1 MKTDGENNHSVP
13 LFNEN
18 NVNNFQKITKGLT
31 CGHMFRLVRFT
42 SSSMKI
48 LSVRTAAL
56 PALLFPLIAVAQP
69 GTSDEQTMVVTA
81 APTAVSEL
89 DTPAAVS
96 VVNGDEMRQAAPRVN
111 LSESLGAVPGLQ
123 VQNRQN
129 YAQDLQL
136 SIRGFGSRSTYG
148 VRGLRIYVDGIPATM
163 PDGQGQT
170 SNIDI
175 GSVDSLDVLRGPFS
189 ALYGNS
195 SGGVINVTTQT
206 GSQPPT
212 IEASSY
218 YGSFGTWHYGL
229 KATGAVGDG
238 THAGDVDYT
247 VSTNRFT
254 THGYRDHSG
263 ARKNLAN
270 AKLGVRI
277 NDVSKLTLLFNSVDI
292 KANDAGGLTYDEWR
306 NNPRQSPRG
315 DQYNTRKSTK
325 QTQAGLR
332 YERQLSEQ
340 DDLSVMMY
348 AGERETTQYQS
359 IPRAPQLN
367 PSHAGGV
374 IDLTRHYQGID
385 TRWTHRGELLV
396 PVTFT
401 TGLDYENMSERRK
414 GVENFVMVN
423 GAPQYGEE
431 GNLRRNER
439 NLMWNIDPYLQTQWQ
454 LTDKLSL
461 DAGVRYSSV
470 WFDSN
475 DYYVTPGNGD
485 DSGDASYHKWLPAGS
500 LKYAVTEA
508 WNVYLSAGRG
518 FETPTINELSYRSD
532 NQSGLNFGLQPA
544 TNDTVEIGSKT
555 RIGNG
560 LFTAALFQTNTDNE
574 IVVDASSGGRTSYKN
589 AGKTRR
595 QGMELGLDQQF
606 GESWRLKAAWTWLDA
621 TYRTNVCDDAS
632 CNGNRIPGIARNMGY
647 ASFGYQPD
655 RGWYAGSDIR
665 YMSDIMAND
674 ENTAKAPSW
683 TVVGLTTGY
692 KWSYGKM
699 DMDLFGRVDNL
710 FDRSYVGSVIVNESN
725 GRYYE
730 PAPGRNYGVGLNLA
744 WRFE

>member
-1 MKTDGENNHSVP
+1 M
-13 LFNEN
+13 
-18 NVNNFQKITKGLT
+18 
-31 CGHMFRLVRFT
+31 RL
-42 SSSMKI
+42 
-48 LSVRTAAL
+48 AAL
-56 PALLFPLIAVAQP
+56 PALLLPLIAAAQAA
-69 GTSDEQTMVVTA
+69 DEQTMVVTA
-81 APTAVSEL
+81 APTTVSEL

-175 GSVDSLDVLRGPFS
+175 GSVDTIEVLRGPFS

-195 SGGVINVTTQT
+195 SGGVINVTSQT
-206 GSQPPT
+206 GTQPPT
-212 IEASSY
+212 VEASSY
-218 YGSFGTWHYGL
+218 YGSFGTWHYGM

-238 THAGDVDYT
+238 SHAGDVDYT

-270 AKLGVRI
+270 ARLGVRI
-277 NDVSKLTLLFNSVDI
+277 NDVSKLTLLLNSVDI
-292 KANDAGGLTYDEWR
+292 KANDAGGLTADEWR
-306 NNPRQSPRG
+306 DNPRQSPRG
-315 DQYNTRKSTK
+315 DQYNTRKNTR

-332 YERQLSEQ
+332 YERQLSAQ

-348 AGERETTQYQS
+348 AGERETTQFQS
-359 IPRAPQLN
+359 IPRAPQLK

-385 TRWTHRGELLV
+385 TRLTHRGELLV
-396 PVTFT
+396 PVTLT
-401 TGLDYENMSERRK
+401 AGLDYENMSERRK
-414 GVENFVMVN
+414 GYENFVMVN
-423 GAPQYGEE
+423 GAPQYGEQ
-431 GNLRRNER
+431 GALRRNER
-439 NLMWNIDPYLQTQWQ
+439 NLMWNVDPYLQTQWQ

-475 DYYVTPGNGD
+475 DYYITPGNGD

-500 LKYAVTEA
+500 LKYALTDA

-532 NQSGLNFGLQPA
+532 NQSGLNFGLKPS

-574 IVVDASSGGRTSYKN
+574 IVVDSSSGGRTSYKN

-647 ASFGYQPD
+647 ASFGYQPEQ
-655 RGWYAGSDIR
+655 GWYAGSDIR

-692 KWSYGKM
+692 KWSYGRM
-699 DMDLFGRVDNL
+699 DMDLFGRIDNL
-710 FDRSYVGSVIVNESN
+710 FDREYVG
-725 GRYYE
+725 
-730 PAPGRNYGVGLNLA
+730 
-744 WRFE
+744 

>member
-1 MKTDGENNHSVP
+1 
-13 LFNEN
+13 
-18 NVNNFQKITKGLT
+18 
-31 CGHMFRLVRFT
+31 
-42 SSSMKI
+42 MKI
-48 LSVRTAAL
+48 LSVRHAAL
-56 PALLFPLIAVAQP
+56 PALLLPLIAAAQAA
-69 GTSDEQTMVVTA
+69 DEQTMVVTA
-81 APTAVSEL
+81 APTTVSEL

-175 GSVDSLDVLRGPFS
+175 GSVDTIEVLRGPFS

-195 SGGVINVTTQT
+195 SGGVINVTSQT
-206 GSQPPT
+206 GTQPPT
-212 IEASSY
+212 VEASSY
-218 YGSFGTWHYGL
+218 YGSFGTWHYGM

-238 THAGDVDYT
+238 SHAGDVDYT

-270 AKLGVRI
+270 ARLGVRI
-277 NDVSKLTLLFNSVDI
+277 NDVSKLTLLLNSVDI
-292 KANDAGGLTYDEWR
+292 KANDAGGLTADEWR
-306 NNPRQSPRG
+306 DNPRQSPRG
-315 DQYNTRKSTK
+315 DEYNTRKNTR

-332 YERQLSEQ
+332 YEHQLSAQ

-348 AGERETTQYQS
+348 AGERETTQFQS
-359 IPRAPQLN
+359 IPRAPQLK

-385 TRWTHRGELLV
+385 TRLTHRGELLV
-396 PVTFT
+396 PVTLT
-401 TGLDYENMSERRK
+401 AGLDYENMSERRK
-414 GVENFVMVN
+414 GYENFVMVN
-423 GAPQYGEE
+423 GAPQYGEQ
-431 GNLRRNER
+431 GALRRNER
-439 NLMWNIDPYLQTQWQ
+439 NLMWNVDPYLQTQWQ
-454 LTDKLSL
+454 LTEKLSL

-475 DYYVTPGNGD
+475 DYYITPGNGD

-500 LKYAVTEA
+500 LKYALTDA

-532 NQSGLNFGLQPA
+532 NQSGLNFGLKPS

-560 LFTAALFQTNTDNE
+560 LFTAALFQTDTDNE
-574 IVVDASSGGRTSYKN
+574 IVVDSSSGGRTSYKN

-647 ASFGYQPD
+647 ASFGYQPEQ
-655 RGWYAGSDIR
+655 GWYAGSDIR

-692 KWSYGKM
+692 KWSYGRM

-710 FDRSYVGSVIVNESN
+710 FDREYVGSVIVNESN

-730 PAPGRNYGVGLNLA
+730 PAPGRNYGIGLNLA

>member
-1 MKTDGENNHSVP
+1 
-13 LFNEN
+13 
-18 NVNNFQKITKGLT
+18 
-31 CGHMFRLVRFT
+31 
-42 SSSMKI
+42 MKI
-48 LSVRTAAL
+48 LSVRHAAL
-56 PALLFPLIAVAQP
+56 PALLLPLIAAAQAA
-69 GTSDEQTMVVTA
+69 DEQTMVVTA
-81 APTAVSEL
+81 APTTVSEL

-175 GSVDSLDVLRGPFS
+175 GSVDTIEVLRGPFS

-195 SGGVINVTTQT
+195 SGGVINVTSQT
-206 GSQPPT
+206 GTQPPT
-212 IEASSY
+212 VEASSY
-218 YGSFGTWHYGL
+218 YGSFGTWHYGM

-238 THAGDVDYT
+238 SHAGDVDYT

-270 AKLGVRI
+270 ARMGVRI
-277 NDVSKLTLLFNSVDI
+277 NDVSKLTLLLNSVDI
-292 KANDAGGLTYDEWR
+292 KANDAGGLTADEWR
-306 NNPRQSPRG
+306 DNPRQSPRG
-315 DQYNTRKSTK
+315 DQYNTRKNTR

-332 YERQLSEQ
+332 YERQLSAQ

-348 AGERETTQYQS
+348 AGERETTQFQS
-359 IPRAPQLN
+359 IPRAPQLK

-385 TRWTHRGELLV
+385 TRLTHRGELLV
-396 PVTFT
+396 PVTLT
-401 TGLDYENMSERRK
+401 AGLDYENMSERRK
-414 GVENFVMVN
+414 GYENFVMVN
-423 GAPQYGEE
+423 GAPQYGEQ
-431 GNLRRNER
+431 GALRRNER
-439 NLMWNIDPYLQTQWQ
+439 NLMWNVDPYLQTQWQ

-475 DYYVTPGNGD
+475 DYYITPGNGD

-500 LKYAVTEA
+500 LKYALTDA

-532 NQSGLNFGLQPA
+532 NQSGLNFGLKPS

-560 LFTAALFQTNTDNE
+560 LLTAALFQTDTDNE
-574 IVVDASSGGRTSYKN
+574 IVVDSSSGGRTSYKN

-595 QGMELGLDQQF
+595 QGMELGLDQRF

-621 TYRTNVCDDAS
+621 TYRTNVCGDAS

-647 ASFGYQPD
+647 ASFGYQPEQ
-655 RGWYAGSDIR
+655 GWYAGSDIR

-692 KWSYGKM
+692 KWSYGRM

-710 FDRSYVGSVIVNESN
+710 FDREYVGSVIVNESN

-730 PAPGRNYGVGLNLA
+730 PAPGRNYGIGLNLA

>member
-1 MKTDGENNHSVP
+1 
-13 LFNEN
+13 
-18 NVNNFQKITKGLT
+18 
-31 CGHMFRLVRFT
+31 
-42 SSSMKI
+42 MKI
-48 LSVRTAAL
+48 LSVRHAAL
-56 PALLFPLIAVAQP
+56 PALLLPLIAAAQA
-69 GTSDEQTMVVTA
+69 TDEQTMVVTA
-81 APTAVSEL
+81 APTTVSEL

-175 GSVDSLDVLRGPFS
+175 GSVDTLEVLRGPFS

-195 SGGVINVTTQT
+195 SGGVINVTSQT
-206 GSQPPT
+206 GTQPPT
-212 IEASSY
+212 VEASSY
-218 YGSFGTWHYGL
+218 YGSFGTWHYGM

-238 THAGDVDYT
+238 SHAGDVDYT

-270 AKLGVRI
+270 ARLGVRI
-277 NDVSKLTLLFNSVDI
+277 NDVSKLTLLLNSVDI
-292 KANDAGGLTYDEWR
+292 KANDAGGLTADEWR
-306 NNPRQSPRG
+306 DNPRQSPRG
-315 DQYNTRKSTK
+315 DQYNTRKNTR

-332 YERQLSEQ
+332 YERQLSAQ

-348 AGERETTQYQS
+348 AGERETTQFQS
-359 IPRAPQLN
+359 IPRAPQLK

-385 TRWTHRGELLV
+385 TRLTHRGELLV
-396 PVTFT
+396 PVTLT
-401 TGLDYENMSERRK
+401 AGLDYENMSERRK
-414 GVENFVMVN
+414 GYENFVMVN
-423 GAPQYGEE
+423 GAPQYGEQ
-431 GNLRRNER
+431 GALRRNER
-439 NLMWNIDPYLQTQWQ
+439 NLMWNVDPYLQTQWQ

-475 DYYVTPGNGD
+475 DYYITPGNGD

-500 LKYAVTEA
+500 LKYALTDA

-532 NQSGLNFGLQPA
+532 NQSGLNFGLKPS

-560 LFTAALFQTNTDNE
+560 LLTAALFQTDTDNE
-574 IVVDASSGGRTSYKN
+574 IVVDSSSGGRTSYKN

-621 TYRTNVCDDAS
+621 TYRTNVCGDAS

-647 ASFGYQPD
+647 ASFGYQPEQ
-655 RGWYAGSDIR
+655 GWYAGSDIR

-692 KWSYGKM
+692 KWSYGRM
-699 DMDLFGRVDNL
+699 DMDLFGQVDNL
-710 FDRSYVGSVIVNESN
+710 FDREYVGSVIVNESN

-730 PAPGRNYGVGLNLA
+730 PAPGRNYGIGLNLA

>member
-1 MKTDGENNHSVP
+1 MRH
-13 LFNEN
+13 
-18 NVNNFQKITKGLT
+18 
-31 CGHMFRLVRFT
+31 
-42 SSSMKI
+42 
-48 LSVRTAAL
+48 AAL
-56 PALLFPLIAVAQP
+56 PALLLPLIAAAQAA
-69 GTSDEQTMVVTA
+69 DEQTMVVTA
-81 APTAVSEL
+81 APTTVSEL

-175 GSVDSLDVLRGPFS
+175 GSVDTIEVLRGPFS

-195 SGGVINVTTQT
+195 SGGVINVTSQT
-206 GSQPPT
+206 GTQPPT
-212 IEASSY
+212 VEASSY
-218 YGSFGTWHYGL
+218 YGSFGTWHYGM

-238 THAGDVDYT
+238 SHAGDVDYT

-270 AKLGVRI
+270 ARLGVRI
-277 NDVSKLTLLFNSVDI
+277 NDVSKLTLLLNSVDI
-292 KANDAGGLTYDEWR
+292 KANDAGGLTADEWR
-306 NNPRQSPRG
+306 DNPRQSPRG
-315 DQYNTRKSTK
+315 DQYNTRKNTR

-332 YERQLSEQ
+332 YERQLSAQ

-348 AGERETTQYQS
+348 AGERETTQFQS
-359 IPRAPQLN
+359 IPRAPQLK

-374 IDLTRHYQGID
+374 IDLTRHYQGND
-385 TRWTHRGELLV
+385 TRLTHRGELLV
-396 PVTFT
+396 PVTLT
-401 TGLDYENMSERRK
+401 AGLDYENMSERRK
-414 GVENFVMVN
+414 GYENFVMVN
-423 GAPQYGEE
+423 GAPQYGEQ
-431 GNLRRNER
+431 GALRRNER
-439 NLMWNIDPYLQTQWQ
+439 NLMWNVDPYLQTQWQ

-475 DYYVTPGNGD
+475 DYYITPGNGD

-500 LKYAVTEA
+500 LKYALTDA

-532 NQSGLNFGLQPA
+532 NQSGLNFGLKPS

-574 IVVDASSGGRTSYKN
+574 IVVDSSSGGRTSYKN

-647 ASFGYQPD
+647 ASFGYQPEQ
-655 RGWYAGSDIR
+655 GWYAGSDIR

-692 KWSYGKM
+692 KWSYGRM
-699 DMDLFGRVDNL
+699 DMDLFGRIDNL
-710 FDRSYVGSVIVNESN
+710 FDREYVGSVIVNESN

-730 PAPGRNYGVGLNLA
+730 PAPGRNYGIGLNLA

>member
-1 MKTDGENNHSVP
+1 
-13 LFNEN
+13 
-18 NVNNFQKITKGLT
+18 
-31 CGHMFRLVRFT
+31 
-42 SSSMKI
+42 MKI
-48 LSVRTAAL
+48 LSVRHAAL
-56 PALLFPLIAVAQP
+56 PALLLPLIAAAQAA
-69 GTSDEQTMVVTA
+69 DEQTMVVTA
-81 APTAVSEL
+81 APTTVSEL

-175 GSVDSLDVLRGPFS
+175 GSVDTIEVLRGPFS

-195 SGGVINVTTQT
+195 SGGVINVTSQT
-206 GSQPPT
+206 GTQPPT
-212 IEASSY
+212 VEASSY
-218 YGSFGTWHYGL
+218 YGSFGTWHYGM

-238 THAGDVDYT
+238 SHAGDVDYT

-254 THGYRDHSG
+254 THGYHDHSG

-270 AKLGVRI
+270 ARLGVRI
-277 NDVSKLTLLFNSVDI
+277 NDVSKLTLLLNSVDI
-292 KANDAGGLTYDEWR
+292 KANDAGGLTADEWR
-306 NNPRQSPRG
+306 DNPRQSPRG
-315 DQYNTRKSTK
+315 DQYNTRKNTR

-332 YERQLSEQ
+332 YERQLSAQ

-348 AGERETTQYQS
+348 AGERETTQFQS
-359 IPRAPQLN
+359 IPRAPQLK

-385 TRWTHRGELLV
+385 TRLTHRGELLV
-396 PVTFT
+396 PVTLT
-401 TGLDYENMSERRK
+401 AGLDYENMSERRK
-414 GVENFVMVN
+414 GYENFVMVN
-423 GAPQYGEE
+423 GAPQYGEQ
-431 GNLRRNER
+431 GALRRNER
-439 NLMWNIDPYLQTQWQ
+439 NLMWNVDPYLQTQWQ

-475 DYYVTPGNGD
+475 DYYITPGNGD

-500 LKYAVTEA
+500 LKYALTDA

-532 NQSGLNFGLQPA
+532 NQSGLNFGLKPS
-544 TNDTVEIGSKT
+544 TNDTVEIGSNT

-560 LFTAALFQTNTDNE
+560 LLTAALFQTDTDNE
-574 IVVDASSGGRTSYKN
+574 IVVDSSSGGRTSYKN

-621 TYRTNVCDDAS
+621 TYRTNVCGDAS
-632 CNGNRIPGIARNMGY
+632 CNGNRIPGIARNMSY
-647 ASFGYQPD
+647 ASFGYQPEQ
-655 RGWYAGSDIR
+655 GWYAGSDIR

-692 KWSYGKM
+692 KWSYGRM

-710 FDRSYVGSVIVNESN
+710 FDREYVGSVIVNESN

-730 PAPGRNYGVGLNLA
+730 PAPGRNYGIGLNLA

>member
-1 MKTDGENNHSVP
+1 MRH
-13 LFNEN
+13 
-18 NVNNFQKITKGLT
+18 
-31 CGHMFRLVRFT
+31 
-42 SSSMKI
+42 
-48 LSVRTAAL
+48 AAL
-56 PALLFPLIAVAQP
+56 PALLLPLIAAAQAA
-69 GTSDEQTMVVTA
+69 DEQTMVVTA
-81 APTAVSEL
+81 APTTVSEL

-175 GSVDSLDVLRGPFS
+175 GSVDTIEVLRGPFS

-195 SGGVINVTTQT
+195 SGGVINVTSQT
-206 GSQPPT
+206 GTQPPT
-212 IEASSY
+212 VEASSY
-218 YGSFGTWHYGL
+218 YGSFGTWHYGM
-229 KATGAVGDG
+229 KATGAVGNG
-238 THAGDVDYT
+238 SHAGDVDYT

-270 AKLGVRI
+270 ARLGVRI
-277 NDVSKLTLLFNSVDI
+277 NDVSKLTLLLNSVDI
-292 KANDAGGLTYDEWR
+292 KANDAGGLTADEWR
-306 NNPRQSPRG
+306 DNPRQSPRG
-315 DQYNTRKSTK
+315 DQYNTRKNTR

-332 YERQLSEQ
+332 YERQLSAQ

-348 AGERETTQYQS
+348 AGERETTQFQS
-359 IPRAPQLN
+359 IPRAPQLK

-385 TRWTHRGELLV
+385 TRLTHRGELLV
-396 PVTFT
+396 PVTLT
-401 TGLDYENMSERRK
+401 AGLDYENMSERRK
-414 GVENFVMVN
+414 GYENFVMVN
-423 GAPQYGEE
+423 GAPQYGEQ
-431 GNLRRNER
+431 GALRRNER
-439 NLMWNIDPYLQTQWQ
+439 NLMWNVDPYLQTQWQ

-475 DYYVTPGNGD
+475 DYYITPGNGD

-500 LKYAVTEA
+500 LKYALTDA

-532 NQSGLNFGLQPA
+532 NQSGLNFGLKPS

-574 IVVDASSGGRTSYKN
+574 IVVDSSSGGRTSYKN

-647 ASFGYQPD
+647 ASFGYQSEQ
-655 RGWYAGSDIR
+655 GWYAGSDIR

-692 KWSYGKM
+692 KWSYGRM
-699 DMDLFGRVDNL
+699 DMDLFGRIDNL
-710 FDRSYVGSVIVNESN
+710 FDREYVGSVIVNESN

-730 PAPGRNYGVGLNLA
+730 PAPGRNYGIGLNLA

>member
-1 MKTDGENNHSVP
+1 
-13 LFNEN
+13 
-18 NVNNFQKITKGLT
+18 
-31 CGHMFRLVRFT
+31 
-42 SSSMKI
+42 MKI
-48 LSVRTAAL
+48 LSVRHAAL
-56 PALLFPLIAVAQP
+56 PALLLPLIAAAQAA
-69 GTSDEQTMVVTA
+69 DEQTMVVTA
-81 APTAVSEL
+81 APTTVSEL

-175 GSVDSLDVLRGPFS
+175 GSVDTIEVLRGPFS

-195 SGGVINVTTQT
+195 SGGVINVTSQT
-206 GSQPPT
+206 GTQPPT
-212 IEASSY
+212 VEASSY
-218 YGSFGTWHYGL
+218 YGSFGTWHYGM

-238 THAGDVDYT
+238 SHAGDVDYT

-270 AKLGVRI
+270 ARLGVRI
-277 NDVSKLTLLFNSVDI
+277 NDVSKLTLLLNSVDI
-292 KANDAGGLTYDEWR
+292 KANDAGGLTADEWR
-306 NNPRQSPRG
+306 DNPRQSPRG
-315 DQYNTRKSTK
+315 DQYNTRKNTR

-332 YERQLSEQ
+332 YERQLSAQ

-348 AGERETTQYQS
+348 AGERETTQFQS
-359 IPRAPQLN
+359 IPRAPQLK

-385 TRWTHRGELLV
+385 TRLTHRGELLV
-396 PVTFT
+396 PVTLT
-401 TGLDYENMSERRK
+401 AGLDYENMSERRK
-414 GVENFVMVN
+414 GYENFVMVN
-423 GAPQYGEE
+423 GAPQYGEQ
-431 GNLRRNER
+431 GALRRNER
-439 NLMWNIDPYLQTQWQ
+439 NLMWNVDPYLQTQWQ

-475 DYYVTPGNGD
+475 DYYITPGNGD

-500 LKYAVTEA
+500 LKYALTDA

-518 FETPTINELSYRSD
+518 FETPTINELSYLSD
-532 NQSGLNFGLQPA
+532 NQSGLNFGLKPS

-574 IVVDASSGGRTSYKN
+574 IVVDSSSGGRTSYKN

-647 ASFGYQPD
+647 ASFGYQPEQ
-655 RGWYAGSDIR
+655 GWYAGSDIR

-692 KWSYGKM
+692 KWSYGRM
-699 DMDLFGRVDNL
+699 DMDLFGRIDNL
-710 FDRSYVGSVIVNESN
+710 FDREYVGSVIVNESN

-730 PAPGRNYGVGLNLA
+730 PAPGRNYGIGLNLA

>member
-1 MKTDGENNHSVP
+1 
-13 LFNEN
+13 
-18 NVNNFQKITKGLT
+18 
-31 CGHMFRLVRFT
+31 
-42 SSSMKI
+42 MKI
-48 LSVRTAAL
+48 LSVRHAAL
-56 PALLFPLIAVAQP
+56 PALLLPLIAAAQAA
-69 GTSDEQTMVVTA
+69 DEQTMVVTA
-81 APTAVSEL
+81 APTTVSEL

-175 GSVDSLDVLRGPFS
+175 GSVDTIEVLRGPFS

-195 SGGVINVTTQT
+195 SGGVINVTSQT
-206 GSQPPT
+206 GTQPPT
-212 IEASSY
+212 VEASSY
-218 YGSFGTWHYGL
+218 YGSFGTWHYGM

-238 THAGDVDYT
+238 SHAGDVDYT

-270 AKLGVRI
+270 ARLGVRI
-277 NDVSKLTLLFNSVDI
+277 NDVSKLTLLLNSVDI
-292 KANDAGGLTYDEWR
+292 KANDAGGLTADEWR
-306 NNPRQSPRG
+306 DNPRQSPRG
-315 DQYNTRKSTK
+315 DQYNTRKNTR

-332 YERQLSEQ
+332 YERQLSAQ

-348 AGERETTQYQS
+348 AGERETTQFQS
-359 IPRAPQLN
+359 IPRAPQLK

-385 TRWTHRGELLV
+385 TRLTHRGELLV
-396 PVTFT
+396 PVTLT
-401 TGLDYENMSERRK
+401 AGLDYENMSERRK
-414 GVENFVMVN
+414 GYENFVMVN
-423 GAPQYGEE
+423 GAPQYGEQ
-431 GNLRRNER
+431 GALRRNER
-439 NLMWNIDPYLQTQWQ
+439 NLMWNVDPYLQTQWQ

-475 DYYVTPGNGD
+475 DYYITPGNGD

-500 LKYAVTEA
+500 LKYALTDA
-508 WNVYLSAGRG
+508 WNVYISAGRG

-532 NQSGLNFGLQPA
+532 NQSGLNFGLKPS

-560 LFTAALFQTNTDNE
+560 LLTAALFQTDTDNE
-574 IVVDASSGGRTSYKN
+574 IVVDSSSGGRTSYKN

-621 TYRTNVCDDAS
+621 AYRTNVCGDAS

-647 ASFGYQPD
+647 ASFGYQPEQ
-655 RGWYAGSDIR
+655 GWYAGSDIR

-692 KWSYGKM
+692 KWSYGRM

-710 FDRSYVGSVIVNESN
+710 FDREYVGSVIVNESN

-730 PAPGRNYGVGLNLA
+730 PAPGRNYGIGLNLA

>member
-1 MKTDGENNHSVP
+1 
-13 LFNEN
+13 
-18 NVNNFQKITKGLT
+18 
-31 CGHMFRLVRFT
+31 
-42 SSSMKI
+42 MKI
-48 LSVRTAAL
+48 LSVRHAAL
-56 PALLFPLIAVAQP
+56 PALLLPLIAAAQAA
-69 GTSDEQTMVVTA
+69 DEQTMVVTA
-81 APTAVSEL
+81 APTTVSEL

-175 GSVDSLDVLRGPFS
+175 GSVDTIEVLRGPFS

-195 SGGVINVTTQT
+195 SGGVINVTSQT
-206 GSQPPT
+206 GTQPPT
-212 IEASSY
+212 VEASSY
-218 YGSFGTWHYGL
+218 YGSFGTWHYGM

-238 THAGDVDYT
+238 SHAGDVDYT

-270 AKLGVRI
+270 ARLGVRI
-277 NDVSKLTLLFNSVDI
+277 NDVSKLTLLLNSVDI
-292 KANDAGGLTYDEWR
+292 KANDAGGLTADEWR
-306 NNPRQSPRG
+306 DNPRQSPRG
-315 DQYNTRKSTK
+315 DQYNTRKNTR

-332 YERQLSEQ
+332 YERQLSAQ

-348 AGERETTQYQS
+348 AGERETTQFQS
-359 IPRAPQLN
+359 IPRAPQLK

-385 TRWTHRGELLV
+385 TRLTHRGELLV
-396 PVTFT
+396 PVTLT
-401 TGLDYENMSERRK
+401 AGLDYENMSERRK
-414 GVENFVMVN
+414 GYENFVMVN
-423 GAPQYGEE
+423 GAPQYGEQ
-431 GNLRRNER
+431 GALRRNER
-439 NLMWNIDPYLQTQWQ
+439 NLMWNVDPYLQTQWQ

-475 DYYVTPGNGD
+475 DYYITPGNGD

-500 LKYAVTEA
+500 LKYALTDA

-532 NQSGLNFGLQPA
+532 NQSGLNFGLKPS

-574 IVVDASSGGRTSYKN
+574 IVVDSSSGGRTSYKN

-647 ASFGYQPD
+647 ASFGYQPEQ
-655 RGWYAGSDIR
+655 GWYAGSDIR

-683 TVVGLTTGY
+683 TVVGLTTCY
-692 KWSYGKM
+692 KWSYGRM
-699 DMDLFGRVDNL
+699 DMDLFGRIDNL
-710 FDRSYVGSVIVNESN
+710 FDREYVGSVIVNESN

-730 PAPGRNYGVGLNLA
+730 PAPGRNYGIGMNLA

>member
-1 MKTDGENNHSVP
+1 
-13 LFNEN
+13 
-18 NVNNFQKITKGLT
+18 
-31 CGHMFRLVRFT
+31 
-42 SSSMKI
+42 MKI
-48 LSVRTAAL
+48 LSVHHAAL
-56 PALLFPLIAVAQP
+56 PALLLPLIAAAQ
-69 GTSDEQTMVVTA
+69 TADEQTMVVTA
-81 APTAVSEL
+81 APTTVSEL

-175 GSVDSLDVLRGPFS
+175 GSVDTIEVLRGPFS

-195 SGGVINVTTQT
+195 SGGVINVTSQT
-206 GSQPPT
+206 GTQPPT
-212 IEASSY
+212 VEASSY
-218 YGSFGTWHYGL
+218 YGSFGTWHYGM

-238 THAGDVDYT
+238 SHAGDVDYT

-270 AKLGVRI
+270 ARLGVRI
-277 NDVSKLTLLFNSVDI
+277 NDVSKLTLLLNSVDI
-292 KANDAGGLTYDEWR
+292 KANDAGGLTADEWR
-306 NNPRQSPRG
+306 DNPRQSPRG
-315 DQYNTRKSTK
+315 DQYNTRKNTR

-332 YERQLSEQ
+332 YERQLSAQ

-348 AGERETTQYQS
+348 AGERETTQFQS
-359 IPRAPQLN
+359 IPRTPQLK

-385 TRWTHRGELLV
+385 TRLTHRGELLV
-396 PVTFT
+396 PVTLT
-401 TGLDYENMSERRK
+401 AGLDYENMSERRK
-414 GVENFVMVN
+414 GYENFVMVN
-423 GAPQYGEE
+423 GAPQYGEQ
-431 GNLRRNER
+431 GALRRNER
-439 NLMWNIDPYLQTQWQ
+439 NLMWNVDPYLQTQWQ

-475 DYYVTPGNGD
+475 DYYITPGNGD

-500 LKYAVTEA
+500 LKYALTDA

-532 NQSGLNFGLQPA
+532 NQSGLNFGLKPS

-555 RIGNG
+555 RLGNG
-560 LFTAALFQTNTDNE
+560 LLTAALFQTNTDNE
-574 IVVDASSGGRTSYKN
+574 IVVDSSSGGRTSYKN

-647 ASFGYQPD
+647 ASFGYQPEQ
-655 RGWYAGSDIR
+655 GWYAGSDIR

-692 KWSYGKM
+692 KWSYGRM

-710 FDRSYVGSVIVNESN
+710 FDREYVGSVIVNESN

-730 PAPGRNYGVGLNLA
+730 PAPGRNYGIGLNLA

>member
-1 MKTDGENNHSVP
+1 MRH
-13 LFNEN
+13 
-18 NVNNFQKITKGLT
+18 
-31 CGHMFRLVRFT
+31 
-42 SSSMKI
+42 
-48 LSVRTAAL
+48 AAL
-56 PALLFPLIAVAQP
+56 PALLLPLIAAAQAA
-69 GTSDEQTMVVTA
+69 DEQTMVVTA
-81 APTAVSEL
+81 APTTVSEL

-175 GSVDSLDVLRGPFS
+175 GSVDTIEVLRGPFS

-195 SGGVINVTTQT
+195 SGGVINVTSQT
-206 GSQPPT
+206 GTQPPT
-212 IEASSY
+212 VEASSY
-218 YGSFGTWHYGL
+218 YGSFGTWHYGM

-238 THAGDVDYT
+238 SHAGDVDYT

-270 AKLGVRI
+270 ARLGVRI
-277 NDVSKLTLLFNSVDI
+277 NDVSKLTLLLNSVDI
-292 KANDAGGLTYDEWR
+292 KANDAGGLTADEWR
-306 NNPRQSPRG
+306 DNPRQSPRG
-315 DQYNTRKSTK
+315 DQYNTRKNTR

-332 YERQLSEQ
+332 YERQLSAQ

-348 AGERETTQYQS
+348 AGERETTQFQS
-359 IPRAPQLN
+359 IPRAPQLK

-385 TRWTHRGELLV
+385 TRLTHRGELLV
-396 PVTFT
+396 PVTLT
-401 TGLDYENMSERRK
+401 AGLDYENMSERRK
-414 GVENFVMVN
+414 GYENFVMVN
-423 GAPQYGEE
+423 GAPQYGEQ
-431 GNLRRNER
+431 GALRRNER
-439 NLMWNIDPYLQTQWQ
+439 NLMWNVDPYLQTRWQ

-475 DYYVTPGNGD
+475 DYYITPGNGD

-500 LKYAVTEA
+500 LKYALTDA

-532 NQSGLNFGLQPA
+532 NQSGLNFGLKPS

-574 IVVDASSGGRTSYKN
+574 IVVDSSSGGRTSYKN

-647 ASFGYQPD
+647 ASFGYQPEQ
-655 RGWYAGSDIR
+655 GWYAGSDIR

-692 KWSYGKM
+692 KWSYGRM
-699 DMDLFGRVDNL
+699 DMDLFGRIDNL
-710 FDRSYVGSVIVNESN
+710 FDREYVGSVIVNESN

-730 PAPGRNYGVGLNLA
+730 PAPGRNYGIGLNLA

>member
-1 MKTDGENNHSVP
+1 
-13 LFNEN
+13 
-18 NVNNFQKITKGLT
+18 
-31 CGHMFRLVRFT
+31 
-42 SSSMKI
+42 MKI
-48 LSVRTAAL
+48 LSVRHVAL
-56 PALLFPLIAVAQP
+56 PALLLPLIAAAQAA
-69 GTSDEQTMVVTA
+69 DEQTMVVTA
-81 APTAVSEL
+81 APTTVSEL

-175 GSVDSLDVLRGPFS
+175 GSVDTIEVLRGPFS

-195 SGGVINVTTQT
+195 SGGVINVTSQT
-206 GSQPPT
+206 GTQPPT
-212 IEASSY
+212 VEASSY
-218 YGSFGTWHYGL
+218 YSSFGTWHYGM

-238 THAGDVDYT
+238 SHAGDVDYT

-270 AKLGVRI
+270 ARLGVRI
-277 NDVSKLTLLFNSVDI
+277 NDVSKLTLLLNSVDI
-292 KANDAGGLTYDEWR
+292 KANDADGLTADEWR
-306 NNPRQSPRG
+306 DNPRQSPRG
-315 DQYNTRKSTK
+315 DQYNTRKNTR

-332 YERQLSEQ
+332 YERQLSAQ

-348 AGERETTQYQS
+348 AGERETTQFQS
-359 IPRAPQLN
+359 IPRAPQLK

-385 TRWTHRGELLV
+385 TRLTHRGELLV
-396 PVTFT
+396 PVTLT
-401 TGLDYENMSERRK
+401 AGLDYENMSERRK
-414 GVENFVMVN
+414 GYENFVMVN
-423 GAPQYGEE
+423 GAPQYGEQ
-431 GNLRRNER
+431 GALRRNER
-439 NLMWNIDPYLQTQWQ
+439 NLMWNVDPYLQTQWQ

-475 DYYVTPGNGD
+475 DYYITPGNGD

-500 LKYAVTEA
+500 LKYALTDA

-532 NQSGLNFGLQPA
+532 NQSGLNFGLKPS

-574 IVVDASSGGRTSYKN
+574 IVVDSSSGGRTSYKN

-647 ASFGYQPD
+647 ASFGYQPEQ
-655 RGWYAGSDIR
+655 GWYAGSDIR

-692 KWSYGKM
+692 KWSYGRM
-699 DMDLFGRVDNL
+699 DMDLFGRIDNL
-710 FDRSYVGSVIVNESN
+710 FDREYVGSVIVNESN

-730 PAPGRNYGVGLNLA
+730 PAPGRNYGIGLNLA

>member
-1 MKTDGENNHSVP
+1 
-13 LFNEN
+13 
-18 NVNNFQKITKGLT
+18 
-31 CGHMFRLVRFT
+31 
-42 SSSMKI
+42 MKI
-48 LSVRTAAL
+48 LSVRHAAL
-56 PALLFPLIAVAQP
+56 PALLLPLIAAAQAA
-69 GTSDEQTMVVTA
+69 DEQTMVVTA
-81 APTAVSEL
+81 APTMVSEL

-175 GSVDSLDVLRGPFS
+175 GSVDTIEVLRGPFS

-195 SGGVINVTTQT
+195 SGGVINVTSQT
-206 GSQPPT
+206 GTQPPT
-212 IEASSY
+212 VEASSY
-218 YGSFGTWHYGL
+218 YGSFGTWHYGM

-238 THAGDVDYT
+238 SHAGDVDYT

-270 AKLGVRI
+270 ARLGVRI
-277 NDVSKLTLLFNSVDI
+277 NDVSKLTLLLNSVDI
-292 KANDAGGLTYDEWR
+292 KANDAGGLTADEWR
-306 NNPRQSPRG
+306 DNPRQSPRG
-315 DQYNTRKSTK
+315 DQYNTRKNTR

-332 YERQLSEQ
+332 YERQLSAQ

-348 AGERETTQYQS
+348 AGERETTQFQS
-359 IPRAPQLN
+359 IPRAPQLK

-385 TRWTHRGELLV
+385 TRLTHRGELLV
-396 PVTFT
+396 PVTLT
-401 TGLDYENMSERRK
+401 AGLDYENMSERRK
-414 GVENFVMVN
+414 GYENFVMVN
-423 GAPQYGEE
+423 GAPQYGEQ
-431 GNLRRNER
+431 GALRRNER
-439 NLMWNIDPYLQTQWQ
+439 NLMWNVAPYLQTQWQ

-475 DYYVTPGNGD
+475 DYYITPGNGD

-500 LKYAVTEA
+500 LKYALTDA

-532 NQSGLNFGLQPA
+532 NQSGLNFGLKPS

-574 IVVDASSGGRTSYKN
+574 IVVDSSSGGRTSYKN

-647 ASFGYQPD
+647 ASFGYQPEQ
-655 RGWYAGSDIR
+655 GWYAGSDIR

-692 KWSYGKM
+692 KWSYGRM
-699 DMDLFGRVDNL
+699 DMDLFGRIDNL
-710 FDRSYVGSVIVNESN
+710 FDREYVGSVIVNESN

-730 PAPGRNYGVGLNLA
+730 PAPGRNYGIGLNLA

>member
-1 MKTDGENNHSVP
+1 
-13 LFNEN
+13 
-18 NVNNFQKITKGLT
+18 
-31 CGHMFRLVRFT
+31 
-42 SSSMKI
+42 MKI
-48 LSVRTAAL
+48 LSVRHAAL
-56 PALLFPLIAVAQP
+56 PALLLPLIAAAQ
-69 GTSDEQTMVVTA
+69 TADEQTMVVTA
-81 APTAVSEL
+81 APTTVSEL

-175 GSVDSLDVLRGPFS
+175 GSVDTIEVLRGPFS

-195 SGGVINVTTQT
+195 SGGVINVTSQT
-206 GSQPPT
+206 GTQPPT
-212 IEASSY
+212 VEASSY
-218 YGSFGTWHYGL
+218 YGSFGTWHYGM

-238 THAGDVDYT
+238 SHAGDVDYT

-270 AKLGVRI
+270 ARLGVRI
-277 NDVSKLTLLFNSVDI
+277 NDVSKLTLLLNSVDI
-292 KANDAGGLTYDEWR
+292 KANDAGGLTADEWR
-306 NNPRQSPRG
+306 DNPRQSPRG
-315 DQYNTRKSTK
+315 DQYNTRKNTR

-332 YERQLSEQ
+332 YERQLSAQ

-348 AGERETTQYQS
+348 AGERETTQFQS
-359 IPRAPQLN
+359 IPRAPQLK

-385 TRWTHRGELLV
+385 TRLTHRGELLV
-396 PVTFT
+396 PVTLT
-401 TGLDYENMSERRK
+401 AGLDYENMSERRK
-414 GVENFVMVN
+414 GYENFVMVN
-423 GAPQYGEE
+423 GAPQYGEQ
-431 GNLRRNER
+431 GALRRNER
-439 NLMWNIDPYLQTQWQ
+439 NLMWNVDPYLQTQWQ
-454 LTDKLSL
+454 LTEKLSL

-475 DYYVTPGNGD
+475 DYYITPGNGD

-500 LKYAVTEA
+500 LKYALTDA

-532 NQSGLNFGLQPA
+532 NQSGLNFGLKPS

-560 LFTAALFQTNTDNE
+560 LLTAALFQTNTDNE
-574 IVVDASSGGRTSYKN
+574 IVVDSSSGGRTSYKN

-647 ASFGYQPD
+647 ASFGYQPEQ
-655 RGWYAGSDIR
+655 GWYAGSDIR

-692 KWSYGKM
+692 KWSYGRM

-710 FDRSYVGSVIVNESN
+710 FDREYVGSVIVNESN

-730 PAPGRNYGVGLNLA
+730 PAPGRNYGIGLNLA

>member
-1 MKTDGENNHSVP
+1 MRHV
-13 LFNEN
+13 
-18 NVNNFQKITKGLT
+18 
-31 CGHMFRLVRFT
+31 
-42 SSSMKI
+42 
-48 LSVRTAAL
+48 AL
-56 PALLFPLIAVAQP
+56 PALLLPLIAAAQAA
-69 GTSDEQTMVVTA
+69 DEQTMVVTA
-81 APTAVSEL
+81 APTTVSEL

-175 GSVDSLDVLRGPFS
+175 GSVDTIEVLRGPFS

-195 SGGVINVTTQT
+195 SGGVINVTSQT
-206 GSQPPT
+206 GTQPPT
-212 IEASSY
+212 VEASSY
-218 YGSFGTWHYGL
+218 YGSFGTWHYGM
-229 KATGAVGDG
+229 KATGSVGDG
-238 THAGDVDYT
+238 SHAGDVDYT

-270 AKLGVRI
+270 ARLGVRI
-277 NDVSKLTLLFNSVDI
+277 NDVSKLTLLLNSVDI
-292 KANDAGGLTYDEWR
+292 KANDAGGLTADEWR
-306 NNPRQSPRG
+306 DNPRQSPRG
-315 DQYNTRKSTK
+315 DQYNTRKNTR

-332 YERQLSEQ
+332 YERQLSAQ

-348 AGERETTQYQS
+348 AGERETTQFQS
-359 IPRAPQLN
+359 IPRAPQLK

-385 TRWTHRGELLV
+385 TRLTHRGELLV
-396 PVTFT
+396 PVTLT
-401 TGLDYENMSERRK
+401 AGLDYENMSERRK
-414 GVENFVMVN
+414 GYENFVMVN
-423 GAPQYGEE
+423 GAPQYGEQ
-431 GNLRRNER
+431 GALRRNER
-439 NLMWNIDPYLQTQWQ
+439 NLMWNVDPYLQTQWQ

-475 DYYVTPGNGD
+475 DYYITPGNGD

-500 LKYAVTEA
+500 LKYALTDA

-532 NQSGLNFGLQPA
+532 NQSGLNFGLKPS

-574 IVVDASSGGRTSYKN
+574 IVVDSSSGGRTSYKN

-647 ASFGYQPD
+647 ASFGYQPEQ
-655 RGWYAGSDIR
+655 GWYAGSDIR

-692 KWSYGKM
+692 KWSYGRM
-699 DMDLFGRVDNL
+699 DMDLFGRIDNL
-710 FDRSYVGSVIVNESN
+710 FDREYVGSVIVNESN

-730 PAPGRNYGVGLNLA
+730 PAPGRNYGIGLNLA

>member
-1 MKTDGENNHSVP
+1 
-13 LFNEN
+13 
-18 NVNNFQKITKGLT
+18 
-31 CGHMFRLVRFT
+31 
-42 SSSMKI
+42 MKI
-48 LSVRTAAL
+48 LSVRHAAL
-56 PALLFPLIAVAQP
+56 PALLLPLIAAAQAA
-69 GTSDEQTMVVTA
+69 DEQTMVVTA
-81 APTAVSEL
+81 APTTVSEL

-175 GSVDSLDVLRGPFS
+175 GSVDTIEVLRGPFS

-195 SGGVINVTTQT
+195 SGGVINVTSQT
-206 GSQPPT
+206 GTQPPT
-212 IEASSY
+212 VEASSY
-218 YGSFGTWHYGL
+218 YGSFGTWHYGM

-238 THAGDVDYT
+238 SHAGDVDYT

-270 AKLGVRI
+270 ARLGVRI
-277 NDVSKLTLLFNSVDI
+277 NDVSKLTLLLNSVDI
-292 KANDAGGLTYDEWR
+292 KANDAGGLTADEWR
-306 NNPRQSPRG
+306 DNPRQSPRG
-315 DQYNTRKSTK
+315 DQYNTRKNTR

-332 YERQLSEQ
+332 YERQLSAQ

-348 AGERETTQYQS
+348 AGERETTQFQS
-359 IPRAPQLN
+359 IPRAPQLK

-385 TRWTHRGELLV
+385 IRLTHRGELLV
-396 PVTFT
+396 PVTLT
-401 TGLDYENMSERRK
+401 AGLDYENMSERRK
-414 GVENFVMVN
+414 GYENFVMVN
-423 GAPQYGEE
+423 GAPQYGEQ
-431 GNLRRNER
+431 GALRRNER
-439 NLMWNIDPYLQTQWQ
+439 NLMWNVDPYLQTQWQ

-475 DYYVTPGNGD
+475 DYYITPGNDD

-500 LKYAVTEA
+500 LKYALTDA

-532 NQSGLNFGLQPA
+532 NQSGLNFGLKPS

-574 IVVDASSGGRTSYKN
+574 IVVDSSSGGRTSYKN

-647 ASFGYQPD
+647 ASFGYQPEQ
-655 RGWYAGSDIR
+655 GWYAGSDIR

-692 KWSYGKM
+692 KWSYGRM
-699 DMDLFGRVDNL
+699 DMDLFGRIDNL
-710 FDRSYVGSVIVNESN
+710 FDLEYVGSVIVNESN

-730 PAPGRNYGVGLNLA
+730 PAPGRNYGIGLNLA

>member
-1 MKTDGENNHSVP
+1 
-13 LFNEN
+13 
-18 NVNNFQKITKGLT
+18 
-31 CGHMFRLVRFT
+31 
-42 SSSMKI
+42 MKI
-48 LSVRTAAL
+48 LSVRHVAL
-56 PALLFPLIAVAQP
+56 PALLLPLIAAAQAA
-69 GTSDEQTMVVTA
+69 DEQTMVVTA
-81 APTAVSEL
+81 APTTVSEL

-175 GSVDSLDVLRGPFS
+175 GSVDTIEVLRGPFS

-195 SGGVINVTTQT
+195 SGGVINVTSQT
-206 GSQPPT
+206 GTQPPT
-212 IEASSY
+212 VEASSY
-218 YGSFGTWHYGL
+218 YGSFGTWHYGM

-238 THAGDVDYT
+238 SHAGDVDYT

-270 AKLGVRI
+270 ARLGVRI
-277 NDVSKLTLLFNSVDI
+277 NDVSKLTLLLNSVDI
-292 KANDAGGLTYDEWR
+292 KANDAGGLTADEWR
-306 NNPRQSPRG
+306 DNPRQSPRG
-315 DQYNTRKSTK
+315 DQYNTRKNTR

-332 YERQLSEQ
+332 YERQLSAQ

-348 AGERETTQYQS
+348 AGERETTQFQS
-359 IPRAPQLN
+359 IPRAPQLK

-385 TRWTHRGELLV
+385 TRLTHRGELLV
-396 PVTFT
+396 PVTLT
-401 TGLDYENMSERRK
+401 AGLDYENMSERRK
-414 GVENFVMVN
+414 GYENFVMVN
-423 GAPQYGEE
+423 GAPQYGEQ
-431 GNLRRNER
+431 GALRRNER
-439 NLMWNIDPYLQTQWQ
+439 NLMWNVDPYLQTQWQ

-475 DYYVTPGNGD
+475 DYYITPGNGD

-500 LKYAVTEA
+500 LKYALTDA

-532 NQSGLNFGLQPA
+532 NQSGLNFGLKPS

-574 IVVDASSGGRTSYKN
+574 IVVDSSSGGRTSYKN

-595 QGMELGLDQQF
+595 QGMALGLDQQF

-647 ASFGYQPD
+647 ASFGYQPEQ
-655 RGWYAGSDIR
+655 GWYAGSDIR

-692 KWSYGKM
+692 KWSYGRM
-699 DMDLFGRVDNL
+699 DMDLFGRIDNL
-710 FDRSYVGSVIVNESN
+710 FDREYVGSVIVNESN

-730 PAPGRNYGVGLNLA
+730 PAPGRNYGIGLNLA

>member
-1 MKTDGENNHSVP
+1 
-13 LFNEN
+13 
-18 NVNNFQKITKGLT
+18 
-31 CGHMFRLVRFT
+31 
-42 SSSMKI
+42 MKI
-48 LSVRTAAL
+48 LSVRHAAL
-56 PALLFPLIAVAQP
+56 PALLLPLIAAAQAA
-69 GTSDEQTMVVTA
+69 DEQTMVVTA
-81 APTAVSEL
+81 APTTVSEL

-175 GSVDSLDVLRGPFS
+175 GSVDTIEVLRGPFS

-195 SGGVINVTTQT
+195 SGGVINVTSQT
-206 GSQPPT
+206 GTQPPT
-212 IEASSY
+212 VEASSY
-218 YGSFGTWHYGL
+218 YGSFGTWHYGM

-238 THAGDVDYT
+238 SHAGDVDYT

-270 AKLGVRI
+270 ARLGVRI
-277 NDVSKLTLLFNSVDI
+277 NDVSKLTLLLNSVDI
-292 KANDAGGLTYDEWR
+292 KANDAGGLTADEWR
-306 NNPRQSPRG
+306 DYPRQSPRG
-315 DQYNTRKSTK
+315 DQYNTRKNTR

-332 YERQLSEQ
+332 YERQLSAQ

-348 AGERETTQYQS
+348 AGERETTQFQS
-359 IPRAPQLN
+359 IPRAPQLK

-385 TRWTHRGELLV
+385 TRLTHRGELLV
-396 PVTFT
+396 PVTLT
-401 TGLDYENMSERRK
+401 AGLDYENMSERRK
-414 GVENFVMVN
+414 GYENFVMVN
-423 GAPQYGEE
+423 GAPQYGEQ
-431 GNLRRNER
+431 GALRRNER
-439 NLMWNIDPYLQTQWQ
+439 NLMWNVDPYLQTQWQ

-475 DYYVTPGNGD
+475 DYYITPGNGD

-500 LKYAVTEA
+500 LKYALTDA

-532 NQSGLNFGLQPA
+532 NQSGLNFGLKPS

-574 IVVDASSGGRTSYKN
+574 IVVDSSSGGRTSYKN

-606 GESWRLKAAWTWLDA
+606 DESWRLKAAWTWLDA

-647 ASFGYQPD
+647 ASFGYQPEQ
-655 RGWYAGSDIR
+655 GWYVGSDIR

-692 KWSYGKM
+692 KWSYGRM
-699 DMDLFGRVDNL
+699 DMDLFGRIDNL
-710 FDRSYVGSVIVNESN
+710 FDREYVGSVIVNESN

-730 PAPGRNYGVGLNLA
+730 PAPGRNYGIGLNLA

>member
-1 MKTDGENNHSVP
+1 
-13 LFNEN
+13 
-18 NVNNFQKITKGLT
+18 
-31 CGHMFRLVRFT
+31 
-42 SSSMKI
+42 MKI
-48 LSVRTAAL
+48 LSVRAAAL
-56 PALLFPLIAVAQP
+56 PALLLPLVSAGPTAHAA
-69 GTSDEQTMVVTA
+69 EQTMVVTA
-81 APTAVSEL
+81 APSAVSEL

-175 GSVDSLDVLRGPFS
+175 GSLDSLEVLRGPFS

-195 SGGVINVTTQT
+195 SGGVINATSQT

-218 YGSFGTWHYGL
+218 YGSFGTWHYGM

-238 THAGDVDYT
+238 SHAGDVDYV

-254 THGYRDHSG
+254 THGFRDHSG

-292 KANDAGGLTYDEWR
+292 KANDAGGLSYDEWQ

-315 DQYNTRKSTK
+315 DEYNTRKTIK

-359 IPRAPQLN
+359 IPRAPQLK
-367 PSHAGGV
+367 PTHAGGV

-401 TGLDYENMSERRK
+401 TGLDYETMSERRK
-414 GVENFVMVN
+414 GYENFVMSN
-423 GAPQYGEE
+423 GAPQYGEK
-431 GNLRRNER
+431 GDLRRNER
-439 NLMWNIDPYLQTQWQ
+439 NLMWNVDPYLQTQWQ
-454 LTDKLSL
+454 LTEKLSL

-475 DYYVTPGNGD
+475 DYYITPGNGD
-485 DSGDASYHKWLPAGS
+485 DSGEASYHKWLPAGS
-500 LKYAVTEA
+500 LKYAVTDA
-508 WNVYLSAGRG
+508 WNVYVSAGRG
-518 FETPTINELSYRSD
+518 FETPTINELSYRSGD
-532 NQSGLNFGLQPA
+532 QGGLNFGLQPS
-544 TNDTVEIGSKT
+544 TNETVEIGSKA

-560 LFTAALFQTNTDNE
+560 LLTAALFQTDTDNE
-574 IVVDASSGGRTSYKN
+574 IVVDTSSGGRTSYKN

-621 TYRTNVCDDAS
+621 TYRTNVCDDTS
-632 CNGNRIPGIARNMGY
+632 CKGNRIPGIARNMGY
-647 ASFGYQPD
+647 ASFGYQPEK
-655 RGWYAGSDIR
+655 GWYAGSDIR

-692 KWSYGKM
+692 KWSYGRM

-710 FDRSYVGSVIVNESN
+710 FDRSYAGSVIVNESN

-730 PAPGRNYGVGLNLA
+730 PAPGRNYGIGLNLA

>member
-1 MKTDGENNHSVP
+1 
-13 LFNEN
+13 
-18 NVNNFQKITKGLT
+18 
-31 CGHMFRLVRFT
+31 
-42 SSSMKI
+42 MKI
-48 LSVRTAAL
+48 LSVRHAAL
-56 PALLFPLIAVAQP
+56 PALLLPLIAAAQAA
-69 GTSDEQTMVVTA
+69 DEQTMVVTA
-81 APTAVSEL
+81 APTTVSEL

-175 GSVDSLDVLRGPFS
+175 GSVDTIEVLRGPFS

-195 SGGVINVTTQT
+195 SGGVINVTSQT
-206 GSQPPT
+206 GTQPPT
-212 IEASSY
+212 VEASSY
-218 YGSFGTWHYGL
+218 YGSFGTWHYGM

-238 THAGDVDYT
+238 SHAGDVDYT

-270 AKLGVRI
+270 ARLGVRI
-277 NDVSKLTLLFNSVDI
+277 NDVSKLTLLLNSVDI
-292 KANDAGGLTYDEWR
+292 KANDAGGLTADEWR
-306 NNPRQSPRG
+306 DNPRQSPRG
-315 DQYNTRKSTK
+315 DQYNTRKNTR

-332 YERQLSEQ
+332 YERQLSAQ

-348 AGERETTQYQS
+348 AGERETTQFQS
-359 IPRAPQLN
+359 IPRAPQLK

-385 TRWTHRGELLV
+385 TRLTHRGELLV
-396 PVTFT
+396 PVTLT
-401 TGLDYENMSERRK
+401 AGLDYENMSERRK
-414 GVENFVMVN
+414 GYENFVMVN
-423 GAPQYGEE
+423 GAPQYGEQ
-431 GNLRRNER
+431 GALRRNER
-439 NLMWNIDPYLQTQWQ
+439 NLMWNVDPYLQTQWQ

-475 DYYVTPGNGD
+475 DYYITPGNGD

-500 LKYAVTEA
+500 LKYALTDA

-532 NQSGLNFGLQPA
+532 NQSGLNFGLKPS

-560 LFTAALFQTNTDNE
+560 LFTAALFQSNTDNE
-574 IVVDASSGGRTSYKN
+574 IVVDSSSGGRTSYKN

-647 ASFGYQPD
+647 ASFGYQPEQ
-655 RGWYAGSDIR
+655 GWYAGSDIR

-692 KWSYGKM
+692 KWSYGRM
-699 DMDLFGRVDNL
+699 DMDLFGRIDNL
-710 FDRSYVGSVIVNESN
+710 FDRKYVGSVIVNESN

-730 PAPGRNYGVGLNLA
+730 PAPGRNYGIGLNLA

>member
-1 MKTDGENNHSVP
+1 
-13 LFNEN
+13 
-18 NVNNFQKITKGLT
+18 
-31 CGHMFRLVRFT
+31 
-42 SSSMKI
+42 MKI
-48 LSVRTAAL
+48 LSVRHVAL
-56 PALLFPLIAVAQP
+56 PALLLPLIAAAQAAE
-69 GTSDEQTMVVTA
+69 EQTMVVTS
-81 APTAVSEL
+81 APTTVSEL

-175 GSVDSLDVLRGPFS
+175 GSVDTIEVLRGPFS

-195 SGGVINVTTQT
+195 SGGVINVTSQT
-206 GSQPPT
+206 GTQPPT
-212 IEASSY
+212 VEASSY
-218 YGSFGTWHYGL
+218 YGSFGTWHYGM

-238 THAGDVDYT
+238 SHAGDVDYT

-270 AKLGVRI
+270 ARLGVRI
-277 NDVSKLTLLFNSVDI
+277 NDVSKLTLLLNSVDI
-292 KANDAGGLTYDEWR
+292 KANDAGGLTADEWR
-306 NNPRQSPRG
+306 DNPRQSPRG
-315 DQYNTRKSTK
+315 DQYNTRKNTR

-332 YERQLSEQ
+332 YERQLSAQ

-348 AGERETTQYQS
+348 AGERETTQFQS
-359 IPRAPQLN
+359 IPRAPQLK

-385 TRWTHRGELLV
+385 TRLTHRGELLV
-396 PVTFT
+396 PVTLT
-401 TGLDYENMSERRK
+401 AGLDYENMSERRK
-414 GVENFVMVN
+414 GYENFVMVN
-423 GAPQYGEE
+423 GAPQYGEQ
-431 GNLRRNER
+431 GALRRNER
-439 NLMWNIDPYLQTQWQ
+439 NLMWNVDPYLQTQWQ

-475 DYYVTPGNGD
+475 DYYITPGNGD

-500 LKYAVTEA
+500 LKYALTDA

-532 NQSGLNFGLQPA
+532 NQSGLNFGLKPS

-574 IVVDASSGGRTSYKN
+574 IVVDSSSGGRTSYKN

-647 ASFGYQPD
+647 ASFGYQPEQ
-655 RGWYAGSDIR
+655 GWYAGSDIR

-692 KWSYGKM
+692 KWSYGRM
-699 DMDLFGRVDNL
+699 DMDLFGRIDNL
-710 FDRSYVGSVIVNESN
+710 FDREYVGSVIVNESN

-730 PAPGRNYGVGLNLA
+730 PAPGRNYGIGLNLA

>member
-1 MKTDGENNHSVP
+1 
-13 LFNEN
+13 
-18 NVNNFQKITKGLT
+18 
-31 CGHMFRLVRFT
+31 
-42 SSSMKI
+42 MKI
-48 LSVRTAAL
+48 LSVRHAAL
-56 PALLFPLIAVAQP
+56 PALLLPLIAAAQ
-69 GTSDEQTMVVTA
+69 TADEQTMVVTA
-81 APTAVSEL
+81 APTTVSEL

-175 GSVDSLDVLRGPFS
+175 GSVDTIEVLRGPFS

-195 SGGVINVTTQT
+195 SGGVINVTSQT
-206 GSQPPT
+206 GTQPPT
-212 IEASSY
+212 VEASSY
-218 YGSFGTWHYGL
+218 YGSFGTWHYGM

-238 THAGDVDYT
+238 SHAGDVDYT

-270 AKLGVRI
+270 ARLGVRI
-277 NDVSKLTLLFNSVDI
+277 NDVSKLTLMLNSVDI
-292 KANDAGGLTYDEWR
+292 KANDAGGLTADEWR
-306 NNPRQSPRG
+306 DNPRQSPRG
-315 DQYNTRKSTK
+315 DQYNTRKNTR

-332 YERQLSEQ
+332 YERQLSAQ

-348 AGERETTQYQS
+348 AGERETTQFQS
-359 IPRAPQLN
+359 IPRAPQLK

-385 TRWTHRGELLV
+385 TRLTHRGELLV
-396 PVTFT
+396 PVTLT
-401 TGLDYENMSERRK
+401 AGLDYENMSERRK
-414 GVENFVMVN
+414 GYENFVMVN
-423 GAPQYGEE
+423 GAPQYGEQ
-431 GNLRRNER
+431 GALRRNER
-439 NLMWNIDPYLQTQWQ
+439 NLMWNVDPYLQTQWQ

-475 DYYVTPGNGD
+475 DYYITPGNGD

-500 LKYAVTEA
+500 LKYALTDA

-532 NQSGLNFGLQPA
+532 NQSGLNFGLKPS

-555 RIGNG
+555 RLGNG
-560 LFTAALFQTNTDNE
+560 LLTAALFQTNTDNE
-574 IVVDASSGGRTSYKN
+574 IVVDSSSGGRTSYKN

-647 ASFGYQPD
+647 ASFGYQPEQ
-655 RGWYAGSDIR
+655 GWYAGSDIR

-692 KWSYGKM
+692 KWSYGRM

-710 FDRSYVGSVIVNESN
+710 FDREYVGSVIVNESN

-730 PAPGRNYGVGLNLA
+730 PAPGRNYGIGLNLA

>member
-1 MKTDGENNHSVP
+1 
-13 LFNEN
+13 
-18 NVNNFQKITKGLT
+18 
-31 CGHMFRLVRFT
+31 
-42 SSSMKI
+42 MKI
-48 LSVRTAAL
+48 LSVRHAAL
-56 PALLFPLIAVAQP
+56 PALLLPLIAAAQAA
-69 GTSDEQTMVVTA
+69 DEQTMVVTA
-81 APTAVSEL
+81 APTTVSEL

-175 GSVDSLDVLRGPFS
+175 GSVDTIEVLRGPFS

-195 SGGVINVTTQT
+195 SGGVINVTSQT
-206 GSQPPT
+206 GTQPPT
-212 IEASSY
+212 VEASSY
-218 YGSFGTWHYGL
+218 YGSFGTWHYGM

-238 THAGDVDYT
+238 SHAGDVDYT

-270 AKLGVRI
+270 ARLGVRI
-277 NDVSKLTLLFNSVDI
+277 NDVSKLTLLLNSVDI
-292 KANDAGGLTYDEWR
+292 KANDAGGLTADEWR
-306 NNPRQSPRG
+306 DNPRQSPRG
-315 DQYNTRKSTK
+315 DQYNTRKNTR

-332 YERQLSEQ
+332 YERQLSAQ

-348 AGERETTQYQS
+348 AGERETTQFQS
-359 IPRAPQLN
+359 IPRAPQLK

-385 TRWTHRGELLV
+385 TRLTHRGELLV
-396 PVTFT
+396 PVTLT
-401 TGLDYENMSERRK
+401 AGLDYENMSERRK
-414 GVENFVMVN
+414 GYEIFVMVN
-423 GAPQYGEE
+423 GAPQYGEQ
-431 GNLRRNER
+431 GALRRNER
-439 NLMWNIDPYLQTQWQ
+439 NLMWNVDPYLQTQWQ

-475 DYYVTPGNGD
+475 DYYITPGNGD

-500 LKYAVTEA
+500 LKYALTDA

-532 NQSGLNFGLQPA
+532 NQSGLNFGLKPS

-574 IVVDASSGGRTSYKN
+574 IVVDSSSGGRTSYKN

-647 ASFGYQPD
+647 ASFGYQPEQ
-655 RGWYAGSDIR
+655 GWYAGSDIR

-692 KWSYGKM
+692 KWSYGRM
-699 DMDLFGRVDNL
+699 DMDLFGRIDNL
-710 FDRSYVGSVIVNESN
+710 FDREYVGSVIVNESN

-730 PAPGRNYGVGLNLA
+730 PAPGRNYGIGLNLA

>member
-1 MKTDGENNHSVP
+1 
-13 LFNEN
+13 
-18 NVNNFQKITKGLT
+18 
-31 CGHMFRLVRFT
+31 
-42 SSSMKI
+42 MKI
-48 LSVRTAAL
+48 LSVRHAAL
-56 PALLFPLIAVAQP
+56 PALLLPLIAAAQAA
-69 GTSDEQTMVVTA
+69 DEQTMVVTA
-81 APTAVSEL
+81 APTTVSEL
-89 DTPAAVS
+89 DIPAAVS

-175 GSVDSLDVLRGPFS
+175 GSVDTIEVLRGPFS

-195 SGGVINVTTQT
+195 SGGVINVTSQT
-206 GSQPPT
+206 GTQPPT
-212 IEASSY
+212 VEASSY
-218 YGSFGTWHYGL
+218 YGSFGTWHYGM

-238 THAGDVDYT
+238 SHAGDVDYT

-270 AKLGVRI
+270 ARLGVRI
-277 NDVSKLTLLFNSVDI
+277 NDVSKLTLLLNSVDI
-292 KANDAGGLTYDEWR
+292 KANDAGGLTADEWR
-306 NNPRQSPRG
+306 DNPRQSPRG
-315 DQYNTRKSTK
+315 DQYNTRKNTR
-325 QTQAGLR
+325 QTQAGLH
-332 YERQLSEQ
+332 YERQLSAQ
-340 DDLSVMMY
+340 DELSVMMY
-348 AGERETTQYQS
+348 AGERETTQFQS
-359 IPRAPQLN
+359 IPRAPQLK

-385 TRWTHRGELLV
+385 TRLTHRGELLV
-396 PVTFT
+396 PVTLT
-401 TGLDYENMSERRK
+401 AGLDYENMSERRK
-414 GVENFVMVN
+414 GYENFVMVN
-423 GAPQYGEE
+423 GAPQYGEQ
-431 GNLRRNER
+431 GALRRNER
-439 NLMWNIDPYLQTQWQ
+439 NLMWNVDPYLQTQWQ

-475 DYYVTPGNGD
+475 DYYITPGNGD

-500 LKYAVTEA
+500 LKYALTDA

-532 NQSGLNFGLQPA
+532 NQSGLNFGLKPS

-574 IVVDASSGGRTSYKN
+574 IVVDSSSGGRTSYKN

-647 ASFGYQPD
+647 ASFGYQPEQ
-655 RGWYAGSDIR
+655 GWYAGSDIR

-692 KWSYGKM
+692 KWSYGRM
-699 DMDLFGRVDNL
+699 DMDLFGRIDNL
-710 FDRSYVGSVIVNESN
+710 FDREYVGSVIVNESN

-730 PAPGRNYGVGLNLA
+730 PAPGRNYGIGLNLA

>member
-1 MKTDGENNHSVP
+1 
-13 LFNEN
+13 
-18 NVNNFQKITKGLT
+18 
-31 CGHMFRLVRFT
+31 
-42 SSSMKI
+42 MKI
-48 LSVRTAAL
+48 LSVRHAAL
-56 PALLFPLIAVAQP
+56 PALLLPLIAAAQAA
-69 GTSDEQTMVVTA
+69 DEQTMVVTA
-81 APTAVSEL
+81 APTTVSEL

-175 GSVDSLDVLRGPFS
+175 GSVDTIEVLRGPFS

-195 SGGVINVTTQT
+195 SGGVINVTSQT
-206 GSQPPT
+206 GTQPPT
-212 IEASSY
+212 VEASSY
-218 YGSFGTWHYGL
+218 YGSFGTWHYGM

-238 THAGDVDYT
+238 SHAGDVDYT

-270 AKLGVRI
+270 ARLGVRI
-277 NDVSKLTLLFNSVDI
+277 NDVSKLTLLLNSVDI
-292 KANDAGGLTYDEWR
+292 KANDAGGLTADEWR
-306 NNPRQSPRG
+306 DNPRQSPRG
-315 DQYNTRKSTK
+315 DQYNTRKNTR

-332 YERQLSEQ
+332 YERQLSAQ

-348 AGERETTQYQS
+348 AGERETTQFQS
-359 IPRAPQLN
+359 IPRAPQLK

-385 TRWTHRGELLV
+385 TRLTHRGELLV
-396 PVTFT
+396 PVTLT
-401 TGLDYENMSERRK
+401 AGLDYENMSERRK
-414 GVENFVMVN
+414 GYENFVMVN
-423 GAPQYGEE
+423 GAPQYGEQ
-431 GNLRRNER
+431 GALRRNER
-439 NLMWNIDPYLQTQWQ
+439 NLMWNVDPYLQTQWQ

-475 DYYVTPGNGD
+475 DYYITPGNGD
-485 DSGDASYHKWLPAGS
+485 DSGDASYHKWLPTGS
-500 LKYAVTEA
+500 LKYALTDA

-532 NQSGLNFGLQPA
+532 NQSGLNFGLKPS

-560 LFTAALFQTNTDNE
+560 LLTAALFQTDTDNE
-574 IVVDASSGGRTSYKN
+574 IVVDSSSGGRTSYKN

-621 TYRTNVCDDAS
+621 TYRTNVCGDAS

-647 ASFGYQPD
+647 ASFGYQPEQ
-655 RGWYAGSDIR
+655 GWYAGSDIR

-692 KWSYGKM
+692 KWSYGRM

-710 FDRSYVGSVIVNESN
+710 FDREYVGSVIVNESN

-730 PAPGRNYGVGLNLA
+730 PAPGRNYGIGLNLA

>member
-1 MKTDGENNHSVP
+1 
-13 LFNEN
+13 
-18 NVNNFQKITKGLT
+18 
-31 CGHMFRLVRFT
+31 
-42 SSSMKI
+42 MKI
-48 LSVRTAAL
+48 LSVRHAAL
-56 PALLFPLIAVAQP
+56 PALLLPLIAAAQAA
-69 GTSDEQTMVVTA
+69 DEQTMVVTA
-81 APTAVSEL
+81 APTTVSEL

-175 GSVDSLDVLRGPFS
+175 GSVDTIEVLRGPFS

-195 SGGVINVTTQT
+195 SGGVINVTSQT
-206 GSQPPT
+206 GTQPPT
-212 IEASSY
+212 VEASSY
-218 YGSFGTWHYGL
+218 YGSFGTWHYGM

-238 THAGDVDYT
+238 SHAGDVDYT

-270 AKLGVRI
+270 ARLGVRI
-277 NDVSKLTLLFNSVDI
+277 NDVSKLTLLLNSVDI
-292 KANDAGGLTYDEWR
+292 KANDAGGLTADEWR
-306 NNPRQSPRG
+306 DNPRQSPRG
-315 DQYNTRKSTK
+315 DQYNTRKNTR

-332 YERQLSEQ
+332 YERQLSAQ

-348 AGERETTQYQS
+348 AGERETTQFQS
-359 IPRAPQLN
+359 IPRAPQLK

-385 TRWTHRGELLV
+385 TRLTHRGDLLV
-396 PVTFT
+396 PVTLT
-401 TGLDYENMSERRK
+401 AGLDYENMSERRK
-414 GVENFVMVN
+414 GYENFVMVN
-423 GAPQYGEE
+423 GAPQYGEQ
-431 GNLRRNER
+431 GALRRNER
-439 NLMWNIDPYLQTQWQ
+439 NLMWNVDPYLQTQWQ

-475 DYYVTPGNGD
+475 DYYITPGNGD

-500 LKYAVTEA
+500 LKYALTDA

-532 NQSGLNFGLQPA
+532 NQSGLNFGLKPS

-574 IVVDASSGGRTSYKN
+574 IVVDSSSGGRTSYKN

-647 ASFGYQPD
+647 ASFGYQPEQ
-655 RGWYAGSDIR
+655 GWYAGSDIR

-692 KWSYGKM
+692 KWSYGRM
-699 DMDLFGRVDNL
+699 DMDLFGRIDNL
-710 FDRSYVGSVIVNESN
+710 FDREYVGSVIVNESN

-730 PAPGRNYGVGLNLA
+730 PAPGRNYGIGLNLA

>member
-1 MKTDGENNHSVP
+1 
-13 LFNEN
+13 
-18 NVNNFQKITKGLT
+18 
-31 CGHMFRLVRFT
+31 
-42 SSSMKI
+42 MKI
-48 LSVRTAAL
+48 LSVRHAAL
-56 PALLFPLIAVAQP
+56 PALLLPLIAAAQAA
-69 GTSDEQTMVVTA
+69 DEQTMVVTA
-81 APTAVSEL
+81 APTTVSEL

-175 GSVDSLDVLRGPFS
+175 GSVDTIEVLRGPFS

-195 SGGVINVTTQT
+195 SGGVINVTSQT
-206 GSQPPT
+206 GTQPPT
-212 IEASSY
+212 VEASSY
-218 YGSFGTWHYGL
+218 YGSFGTWHYGM

-238 THAGDVDYT
+238 SHAGDVDYT

-270 AKLGVRI
+270 ARLGVRI
-277 NDVSKLTLLFNSVDI
+277 NDVSKLTLLLNSVDI
-292 KANDAGGLTYDEWR
+292 KANDAGGLTADEWR
-306 NNPRQSPRG
+306 DNPRQSPRG
-315 DQYNTRKSTK
+315 DQYNTRKNTR

-332 YERQLSEQ
+332 YERQLSAQ

-348 AGERETTQYQS
+348 AGERETTQFQS
-359 IPRAPQLN
+359 IPRAPQLK

-385 TRWTHRGELLV
+385 TRLTHRGELLV
-396 PVTFT
+396 PVTLT
-401 TGLDYENMSERRK
+401 AGLDYENMSERRK
-414 GVENFVMVN
+414 GYENFVMVN
-423 GAPQYGEE
+423 GAPQYGEQ
-431 GNLRRNER
+431 GALRRNER
-439 NLMWNIDPYLQTQWQ
+439 NLMWNVDPYLQTQWQ

-475 DYYVTPGNGD
+475 DYYITPGNGD

-500 LKYAVTEA
+500 LKYALTDA

-532 NQSGLNFGLQPA
+532 NQSGLNFGLKPS

-574 IVVDASSGGRTSYKN
+574 IVVDSSSGGRTSYKN

-647 ASFGYQPD
+647 ASFGYQPEQ
-655 RGWYAGSDIR
+655 GWYAGSDIR

-692 KWSYGKM
+692 KWSYGRM
-699 DMDLFGRVDNL
+699 DMDLFGRIDNL
-710 FDRSYVGSVIVNESN
+710 FDREYVGSVIVNESN

-730 PAPGRNYGVGLNLA
+730 PALDVTTA
-744 WRFE
+744 SA

>member
-1 MKTDGENNHSVP
+1 
-13 LFNEN
+13 
-18 NVNNFQKITKGLT
+18 
-31 CGHMFRLVRFT
+31 
-42 SSSMKI
+42 MKI
-48 LSVRTAAL
+48 LSVRHAAL
-56 PALLFPLIAVAQP
+56 PALLLPLIAAAQAA
-69 GTSDEQTMVVTA
+69 DEQTMVVTA
-81 APTAVSEL
+81 APTTVSEL

-175 GSVDSLDVLRGPFS
+175 GSVDTIEVLRGPFS

-195 SGGVINVTTQT
+195 SGGVINVTSQT
-206 GSQPPT
+206 GTQPPT
-212 IEASSY
+212 VEASSY
-218 YGSFGTWHYGL
+218 YGSFGTWHYGM

-238 THAGDVDYT
+238 SHAGDVDYT

-263 ARKNLAN
+263 ARKKLAN
-270 AKLGVRI
+270 ARLGVRI
-277 NDVSKLTLLFNSVDI
+277 NDVSKLTLLLNSVDI
-292 KANDAGGLTYDEWR
+292 KANDAGGLTADEWR
-306 NNPRQSPRG
+306 DNPRQSPRG
-315 DQYNTRKSTK
+315 DQYNTRKNTR

-332 YERQLSEQ
+332 YERQLSAQ

-348 AGERETTQYQS
+348 AGERETTQFQS
-359 IPRAPQLN
+359 IPRAPQLK

-385 TRWTHRGELLV
+385 TRLTHRGELLV
-396 PVTFT
+396 PVTLT
-401 TGLDYENMSERRK
+401 AGLDYENMSERRK
-414 GVENFVMVN
+414 GYENFVMVN
-423 GAPQYGEE
+423 GAPQYGEQ
-431 GNLRRNER
+431 GALRRNER
-439 NLMWNIDPYLQTQWQ
+439 NLMWNVDPYLQTQWQ

-475 DYYVTPGNGD
+475 DYYITPGNGD

-500 LKYAVTEA
+500 LKYALTDA

-532 NQSGLNFGLQPA
+532 NQSGLNFGLKPS

-574 IVVDASSGGRTSYKN
+574 IVVDSSSGGRTSYKN

-647 ASFGYQPD
+647 ASFGYQPEQ
-655 RGWYAGSDIR
+655 GWYAGSDIR

-692 KWSYGKM
+692 KWSYGRM
-699 DMDLFGRVDNL
+699 DMDLFGRIDNL
-710 FDRSYVGSVIVNESN
+710 FDREYVGSVIVNESN

-730 PAPGRNYGVGLNLA
+730 PAPGRNYGIGLNLA

>member
-1 MKTDGENNHSVP
+1 
-13 LFNEN
+13 
-18 NVNNFQKITKGLT
+18 
-31 CGHMFRLVRFT
+31 
-42 SSSMKI
+42 MKI
-48 LSVRTAAL
+48 PIARQTAFPVLLLPVMALPTLSVAADDQT
-56 PALLFPLIAVAQP
+56 LI
-69 GTSDEQTMVVTA
+69 VTA
-81 APTAVSEL
+81 APHAVSEL

-96 VVNGDEMRQAAPRVN
+96 VVNGEEMRHAAPRVN

-148 VRGLRIYVDGIPATM
+148 VRGLRLYVDGIPATM

-175 GSVDSLDVLRGPFS
+175 NSIESVDVLRGPFS

-195 SGGVINVTTQT
+195 SGGVMNVTTQT
-206 GSQPPT
+206 GEQPTT

-218 YGSFGTWHYGL
+218 YGSFGSWRYGL
-229 KATGAVGDG
+229 KATGATGDG
-238 THAGDVDYT
+238 TQPGDVDYT
-247 VSTNRFT
+247 VSTSRFA

-277 NDVSKLTLLFNSVDI
+277 DDVSKLTLLLNSVDI
-292 KANDAGGLTYDEWR
+292 KANDPGGLSSEEWHD
-306 NNPRQSPRG
+306 NPRQSPRG
-315 DQYNTRKSTK
+315 DQYNTRKDTK

-332 YERQLSEQ
+332 YERQLSAD

-367 PSHAGGV
+367 PNHAGGV
-374 IDLTRHYQGID
+374 ISLNRNYQGID
-385 TRWTHRGELLV
+385 TRWTHRGEWLV

-401 TGLDYENMSERRK
+401 TGLDYENMSENRK
-414 GVENFVMVN
+414 GYENFVMAN
-423 GAPQYGEE
+423 GAPEYGQK
-431 GNLRRNER
+431 GALRRDER
-439 NLMWNIDPYLQTQWQ
+439 NLMWNLDPYLQSTWQ
-454 LTDKLSL
+454 LTEKLSL

-475 DYYVTPGNGD
+475 DHYITAANGD

-500 LKYAVTEA
+500 LKYAVTDA

-532 NQSGLNFGLQPA
+532 NQSGLNFNLKPS

-555 RIGNG
+555 RVGNG
-560 LFTAALFQTNTDNE
+560 LVTAALFQTDTDDE
-574 IVVDASSGGRTSYKN
+574 IVADASSGGRTSYKN

-595 QGMELGLDQQF
+595 QGAELSLDQQF
-606 GESWRLKAAWTWLDA
+606 AENWRAKASWTWLDA
-621 TYRTNVCDDAS
+621 TYRTNACGTDS
-632 CNGNRIPGIARNMGY
+632 CNGNRIPGIARNMGF
-647 ASFGYQPD
+647 ASLGYEPET
-655 RGWYAGSDIR
+655 GWYAGSDIR
-665 YMSDIMAND
+665 YMSDIMADD

-683 TVVGLTTGY
+683 TVVGLNTGY
-692 KWSYGKM
+692 KFNYGHWMM
-699 DMDLFGRVDNL
+699 DIFGRVDNL
-710 FDRSYVGSVIVNESN
+710 FDREYVGSVIVNESN

-730 PAPGRNYGVGLNLA
+730 PAPGRNYGVGLSVA
-744 WRFE
+744 WQF

>member
-1 MKTDGENNHSVP
+1 
-13 LFNEN
+13 
-18 NVNNFQKITKGLT
+18 
-31 CGHMFRLVRFT
+31 
-42 SSSMKI
+42 MKI
-48 LSVRTAAL
+48 LSVRHAAL
-56 PALLFPLIAVAQP
+56 PALLLSLIAAAQAA
-69 GTSDEQTMVVTA
+69 DEQTMVVTA
-81 APTAVSEL
+81 APTTVSEL

-175 GSVDSLDVLRGPFS
+175 GSVDTIEVLRGPFS

-195 SGGVINVTTQT
+195 SGGVINVTSQT
-206 GSQPPT
+206 GTQPPT
-212 IEASSY
+212 VEASSY
-218 YGSFGTWHYGL
+218 YGSFGTWHYGM

-238 THAGDVDYT
+238 SHAGDVDYT

-270 AKLGVRI
+270 ARLGVRI
-277 NDVSKLTLLFNSVDI
+277 NDVSKLTLLLNSVDI
-292 KANDAGGLTYDEWR
+292 KANDAGGLTADEWR
-306 NNPRQSPRG
+306 DNPRQSPRG
-315 DQYNTRKSTK
+315 DQYNTRKNTR

-332 YERQLSEQ
+332 YERQLSAQ

-348 AGERETTQYQS
+348 AGERETTQFQS
-359 IPRAPQLN
+359 IPRAPQLK

-385 TRWTHRGELLV
+385 TRLTHRGELLV
-396 PVTFT
+396 PVTLT
-401 TGLDYENMSERRK
+401 AGLDYENMSERRK
-414 GVENFVMVN
+414 GYENFVMVN
-423 GAPQYGEE
+423 GAPQYGEQ
-431 GNLRRNER
+431 GALRRNER
-439 NLMWNIDPYLQTQWQ
+439 NLMWNVDPYLQTQWQ

-475 DYYVTPGNGD
+475 DYYITPGNGD

-500 LKYAVTEA
+500 LKYALTDA

-532 NQSGLNFGLQPA
+532 NQSGLNFGLKPS

-560 LFTAALFQTNTDNE
+560 LLTAALFQTDTDNE
-574 IVVDASSGGRTSYKN
+574 IVVDSSSGGRTSYKN

-621 TYRTNVCDDAS
+621 TYRTNVCGDAS

-647 ASFGYQPD
+647 ASFGYQPEQ
-655 RGWYAGSDIR
+655 GWYAGSDIR

-692 KWSYGKM
+692 KWSYGRM

-710 FDRSYVGSVIVNESN
+710 FDREYVGSVIVNESN

-730 PAPGRNYGVGLNLA
+730 PAPGRNYGIGLNLA